1 MIYDLAIILYIF
13 SFIMLLMDFYFNK
26 TVMKWAQVAF
36 LIGAI
41 ALNGVLLKWHDMASL
56 HNLTMLMTLSVGVV
70 YLVILFQSKKTYI
83 GFFLLPSIIC
93 ASLLSIL
100 WDDGSRHGDIPSLWL
115 FVHIP
120 LVVVGMAFFLTAF
133 ASGIMYFILERQLK
147 AKKFGRIFD
156 RFPSLASI
164 DKLNSATLYLGFV
177 FYTAGILA
185 ALGWIRFRFG
195 DSAGL
200 GSSFYVKIA
209 VSSFAWVVT
218 SVIVLV
224 KLVRVTTARQTAF
237 ASVIGV
243 ASICLTY
250 IAVSFFMVR

>member
-1 MIYDLAIILYIF
+1 MIYDLSILLYIF
-13 SFIMLLMDFYFNK
+13 SFIMLLIDFYFGK
-26 TVMKWAQVAF
+26 LLIKRAQVAF
-36 LIGAI
+36 LIAAI
-41 ALNGVLLKWHDMASL
+41 VLNAALLSPRDMVSL
-56 HNLTMLMTLSVGVV
+56 HNLSMLSTLSVGVI
-70 YLVILFQSKKTYI
+70 YLIILFQSRKTYI

-93 ASLLSIL
+93 AALLSIL
-100 WDDGSRHGDIPSLWL
+100 WDNGRHGEVSSLWL
-115 FVHIP
+115 YVHIP

-147 AKKFGRIFD
+147 TKKFGRIFEK
-156 RFPSLASI
+156 FPSLASI
-164 DKLNSATLYLGFV
+164 DKINSATLYLGFV

-185 ALGWIRFRFG
+185 ALGWIRFRFALSEEIG
-195 DSAGL
+195 T
-200 GSSFYVKIA
+200 SFYVKVA
-209 VSSFAWVVT
+209 VASFAWVVT

-250 IAVSFFMVR
+250 IAVSFFMLR

>member
-1 MIYDLAIILYIF
+1 MIYDLAVLLYIF
-13 SFIMLLMDFYFNK
+13 SFIMLLTDFYFNIPLIK
-26 TVMKWAQVAF
+26 KAQVLF
-36 LIGAI
+36 LIGAVV
-41 ALNGVLLKWHDMASL
+41 LNAGVLKLHDMASL
-56 HNLTMLMTLSVGVV
+56 HNLTMLMTLSVGIV
-70 YLVILFQSKKTYI
+70 YLVILFQSRKTYI
-83 GFFLLPSIIC
+83 GFFLLPSIVC
-93 ASLLSIL
+93 VSLISIL
-100 WDDGSRHGDIPSLWL
+100 WDNGRHGELSSLWL
-115 FVHIP
+115 YVHIP
-120 LVVVGMAFFLTAF
+120 LVVIGMAFFLAAF

-147 AKKFGRIFD
+147 AKKFGRVFD
-156 RFPSLASI
+156 KFPSLASI
-164 DKLNSATLYLGFV
+164 DKINSATLYLGFV

-195 DSAGL
+195 ATVGV
-200 GSSFYVKIA
+200 GASFYVKIA

-250 IAVSFFMVR
+250 IAVSFFMLR